1 MMKKEILLCCFLLS
15 GCGAYEA
22 QKIETNEY
30 EQLKTLEK
38 ELYEMAKFK
47 TSYNVAEV
55 ANLVFNN
62 LAYKLDYTLLKIE
75 SSATA
80 RAMTENKSTTLYT
93 SESDKLSAQITLTY
107 PLLDQKEDMERQ
119 KKVIETRQEI
129 VKQTKKYFDSKLA
142 LHVLQLDL
150 KKLLMLE
157 VRAKSRK
164 LTAVDSFDNWL
175 KVVDDIQKTNEKI
188 SNEELKLYEAKEIL
202 LSIAKPHA
210 HESIKALL

>member
-1 MMKKEILLCCFLLS
+1 MKKEILLCCFLLS
-15 GCGAYEA
+15 SCGAYEA
-22 QKIETNEY
+22 QKIEAHEY

-38 ELYEMAKFK
+38 ELYDMSCKK
-47 TSYNVAEV
+47 VTYNIAEV
-55 ANLVFNN
+55 ANLIFNN

-119 KKVIETRQEI
+119 KKIIETRQEI
-129 VKQTKKYFDSKLA
+129 VKETKKYFDSKLA
-142 LHVLQLDL
+142 LHALQIEL
-150 KKLLMLE
+150 KKLFMLE

-188 SNEELKLYEAKEIL
+188 SNEELKLFEAKELL
-202 LSIAKPHA
+202 LSLVKPHA
-210 HESIKALL
+210 HESVKALL